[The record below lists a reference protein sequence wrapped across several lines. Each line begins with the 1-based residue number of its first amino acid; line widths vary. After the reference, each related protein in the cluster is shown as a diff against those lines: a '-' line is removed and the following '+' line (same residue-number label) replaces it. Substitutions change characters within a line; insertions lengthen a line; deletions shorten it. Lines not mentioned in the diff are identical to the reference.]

1 MATLGFIGSGNLGAK
16 IARLATAAGIDVV
29 LSNSRGPESLAQT
42 VAELG
47 ERARAATPT
56 EAAEAGDWV
65 VISVPLAAHR
75 QFPAAALAGKTVLDT
90 INYYP
95 SWRDGYI
102 DVLDSGK
109 ITTTELVQE
118 HLADANLV
126 KSFSTISDQH
136 ILTLAR
142 PAGSHERSAV
152 PIAGNSL
159 RAKASA
165 VELIGR
171 LGYDTVDVGPL
182 TESWR
187 FEPETLASAVPYFAD
202 PDAYKA
208 AVAKVAEALRAGR
221 SPMDENFEDLGA
233 PLPADRLRILLDET
247 PRVLTADR
255 VMP

>member
-1 MATLGFIGSGNLGAK
+1 MATLGFIGSGNIGAK
-16 IARLATAAGIDVV
+16 IARLALAAGIEVV
-29 LSNSRGPESLAQT
+29 LSNSRGPESLART

-65 VISVPLAAHR
+65 VVSVPLTALR
-75 QFPAAALAGKTVLDT
+75 RLPADALAGRTVLDT
-90 INYYP
+90 TNYYP

-102 DVLDSGK
+102 DVLDSGR
-109 ITTTELVQE
+109 ITTAEWVQE
-118 HLADANLV
+118 HLPEANTVKAFANL
-126 KSFSTISDQH
+126 SDQH
-136 ILTLAR
+136 ILPLAR
-142 PAGSHERSAV
+142 PVGSDERSAL

-165 VELIGR
+165 AGLISR

-187 FEPETLASAVPYFAD
+187 FEPETLPSAVPYFAD
-202 PDAYKA
+202 PDTFKSG
-208 AVAKVAEALRAGR
+208 VAKVAEALRAGR
-221 SPMDENFEDLGA
+221 SPMDVDFADPGA
-233 PLPADRLRILLDET
+233 PLPAHRLRTLLDET

-255 VMP
+255 AMP